1 MTRHDWRGI
10 EIPHKHL
17 RISESRQSSEF
28 FPTANIEAPADF
40 DDRANLN
47 SADEVIGQ
55 IGLVLLITLGVVL
68 AINMM
73 LVVLHIG

>member
-1 MTRHDWRGI
+1 MPD
-10 EIPHKHL
+10 KHL

-40 DDRANLN
+40 DDRANPN

-55 IGLVLLITLGVVL
+55 IGLVLMITLGAVL
-68 AINMM
+68 AISMM
-73 LVVLHIG
+73 LVALHIG